1 MWGGRRQWLKEI
13 KVSTQV
19 LFNAV
24 YDETLILNQLE
35 PPTFDSGSPLFNDAP
50 PQSNGSRR
58 QSKKVTL
65 ASLQ

>member
-1 MWGGRRQWLKEI
+1 MEGGRRQWLKVI
-13 KVSTQV
+13 KVST
-19 LFNAV
+19 FNAV

-65 ASLQ
+65 ASLQWWP